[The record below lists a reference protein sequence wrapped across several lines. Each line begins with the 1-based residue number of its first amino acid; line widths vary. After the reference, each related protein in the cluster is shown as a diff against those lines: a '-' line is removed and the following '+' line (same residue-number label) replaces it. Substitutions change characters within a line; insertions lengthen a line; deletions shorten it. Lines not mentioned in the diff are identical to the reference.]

1 MDLQHRTALHIST
14 RNPQDDYHILHR
26 VGGGTYGDVY
36 KVRDLTKQFLFLP
49 KDDFSVIQQEIMIV
63 KSCKHANI
71 VAYYGSYIQ
80 DNELW
85 ICMEFCGGGSLQDI
99 YHGQTLMTLLLYMY
113 SGLDYL
119 HAQKKM
125 HRDIKVL
132 FCILPSRELRRI
144 ESCAL

>member
-1 MDLQHRTALHIST
+1 MHLLNPHRTALHIST

-36 KVRDLTKQFLFLP
+36 KARNKQTQEFTALKRIKLEP
-49 KDDFSVIQQEIMIV
+49 EDDFSVIQQEIMIV

-113 SGLDYL
+113 SVCFISEC
-119 HAQKKM
+119 HASQKMTKTTR
-125 HRDIKVL
+125 HIKV
-132 FCILPSRELRRI
+132 
-144 ESCAL
+144 